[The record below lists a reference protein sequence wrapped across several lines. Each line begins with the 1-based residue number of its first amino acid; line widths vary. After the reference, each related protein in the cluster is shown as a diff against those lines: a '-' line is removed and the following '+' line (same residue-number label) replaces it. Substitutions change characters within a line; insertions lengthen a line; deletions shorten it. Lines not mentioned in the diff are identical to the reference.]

1 MSPPDRLSAFIALLV
16 AGAFA
21 AAGWL
26 GCGSA
31 EPARE
36 ALGFDDGAPLAMP
49 PVEVEDA
56 SGSFVEGP
64 VSASP
69 TGADGAC
76 ALQRIPLRETQRPL
90 DIILVLDNSVSMAGE
105 LAAVERSIN
114 RNFASVLDA
123 SGADYRVILL
133 SRHRT
138 AARNQT
144 EAAKTAICV
153 TQPLSSLAACPA
165 AQPGNNQ
172 RFLHYPIDI
181 DSSDSLSRVLET
193 FDEPDALY
201 RMTMNGWSEWLRP
214 GSRKIFLEF
223 SDDDSFTSAEDF
235 LTELTAIAPDDFGAS
250 PSRPSFAFHSI
261 VGIAPREPA
270 GTAYAPEEPL
280 VVDRCLADESLAPSS
295 GRTYQTLSKLTGGLR
310 YPLCALDD
318 YGVIFEGIA
327 RDGIRRSGFA
337 CSFPVP
343 GAPPGKRID
352 TDRIELLEARDG
364 GEVAHF
370 TRVPSLAEC
379 QPRAYYVAADQIE
392 LCPDLCEALAVL
404 PSSTVSVQFDC
415 SVFVDVR

>member
-1 MSPPDRLSAFIALLV
+1 MSPPDRLSAFIAPLV

-21 AAGWL
+21 AAAWL

-36 ALGFDDGAPLAMP
+36 ALGFDDGAPLEMP

-56 SGSFVEGP
+56 PGSFVEGP

-76 ALQRIPLRETQRPL
+76 AVQRIPLRETQRPL
-90 DIILVLDNSVSMAGE
+90 DIILVLDNSVSMASE
-105 LAAVERSIN
+105 LDAVERSIN

-223 SDDDSFTSAEDF
+223 TDDDSFTSAEDF

-270 GTAYAPEEPL
+270 GTAYAPEEPV

-364 GEVAHF
+364 GEAAHF